1 MTHARALT
9 NNYMQPYMAI
19 NREERNLAAVLYA
32 TLLVNDNLTKLLD
45 LVDYNLPVEPSQ
57 TVAYF
62 EYAFLRD
69 LWDQGGLDNAG
80 KRNLGTELLGT
91 ADVHSLSTATTSEWN
106 EHFGCGGKTLSIRH
120 VQSPGS
126 WALTRYDANIQNDA
140 DFLATTRFKWCW
152 NTKPDLVVHTT
163 LEHALVIEA
172 KLESGEGRYPSSAA
186 DRAIFARRGLASVS
200 QTELQQHMFDKLL
213 GIQILPLFVVKKPGA
228 VSLSHKQVRWH
239 EIFEKLDLTG
249 LPSFVGQWFARYAT

>member
-1 MTHARALT
+1 MTNARVFT
-9 NNYMQPYMAI
+9 NNFNQPYLAI

-32 TLLVNDNLTKLLD
+32 AMLVNDNLTKLLT
-45 LVDYNLPVEPSQ
+45 LVNYNLPIKPSE

-69 LWDQGGLDNAG
+69 LWNQGGLNNDD
-80 KRNLGTELLGT
+80 KRTLITELLATDDVKALAT
-91 ADVHSLSTATTSEWN
+91 ASTGEWN
-106 EHFGCGGKTLSIRH
+106 EHFGCGGKTLSVNY

-126 WALTRYDANIQNDA
+126 WALARYDTNIADDD

-163 LEHALVIEA
+163 LDHALVIEA
-172 KLESGEGRYPSSAA
+172 KLESEEGRYPSSTI
-186 DRAIFARRGLASVS
+186 DRSVFARRGLVAVK
-200 QTELQQHMFDKLL
+200 QTELQQHMFTQLL
-213 GIQILPLFVVKKPGA
+213 GIEIMPVFVVNKPGS

-239 EIFEKLDLTG
+239 DIFKELNLDG
-249 LPSFVGQWFARYAT
+249 LPPFVGKWFARYST

>member
-1 MTHARALT
+1 MTNARVLT
-9 NNYMQPYMAI
+9 NNFSQPYMAI

-32 TLLVNDNLTKLLD
+32 ALLVNGNVTRLLD
-45 LVDYNLPVEPSQ
+45 LVDYELPVDPSQ

-80 KRNLGTELLGT
+80 KRVLVSQLLAT
-91 ADVHSLSTATTSEWN
+91 ADVQSLASATTKEWN
-106 EHFGCGGKTLSIRH
+106 EHFGCGGKTLSEKH

-126 WALTRYDANIQNDA
+126 WALTRYDANIPEND

-152 NTKPDLVVHTT
+152 NTKPDLVIHTT

-172 KLESGEGRYPSSAA
+172 KLESGEGRYPSGTA
-186 DRAIFARRGLASVS
+186 DRAVFARRGLGAVS
-200 QTELQQHMFDKLL
+200 QTELQQHMFSELL
-213 GIQILPLFVVKKPGA
+213 GIEIMPLFVVKNPGA
-228 VSLSHKQVRWH
+228 VSPTHKQVRWH
-239 EIFEKLDLTG
+239 DIFEQLDLTG
-249 LPSFVGQWFARYAT
+249 LPRL